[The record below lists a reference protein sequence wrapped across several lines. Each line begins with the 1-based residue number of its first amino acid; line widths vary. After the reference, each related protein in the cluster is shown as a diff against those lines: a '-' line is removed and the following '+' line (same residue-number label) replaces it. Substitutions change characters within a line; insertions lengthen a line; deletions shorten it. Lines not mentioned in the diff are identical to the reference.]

1 MPAASI
7 QPLCFGPPARRL
19 FGILH
24 PAAPQETGRAG
35 VVLCNP
41 FGQEAVRAQRAFRVL
56 AERLSRA
63 GHAVLRFDY
72 YGSGDSMGDDLDA
85 DLDGWAADLRAADKE
100 LRTRDGAGQTIWL
113 GMRLGG
119 AVALRGAEQG
129 SPANLMRLIL
139 WDPVIDGGRY
149 LDHLRERHVSS
160 LAQAF
165 SVPQVPPPEQVAR
178 DPVRFRD
185 EAIGFALSPLL
196 REQIAQLRPT
206 HMRWPARPSSI
217 VILTNP
223 DDLAGGEV
231 GTVCER
237 EPGRVRLLEV
247 RHGADWTS
255 DTAEDDVLVPMPALV
270 QLVRQAAL
278 PL

>member
-1 MPAASI
+1 MPAVSV
-7 QPLCFGPPARRL
+7 QPLCFGSPARRL
-19 FGILH
+19 FGIFH
-24 PAAPQETGRAG
+24 PAAPQESARAG

-41 FGQEAVRAQRAFRVL
+41 FGQEAVRAQRALKVL

-85 DLDGWAADLRAADKE
+85 DLDGWAADVREADKE
-100 LRTRDGAGQTIWL
+100 LRKRDSAGQTIWI
-113 GMRLGG
+113 GMRLGA
-119 AVALRGAEQG
+119 AVALRGAAQG

-139 WDPVIDGGRY
+139 WDPVTDGGRY
-149 LDHLRERHVSS
+149 LDHLRERHVYS

-165 SVPQVPPPEQVAR
+165 SVPQVPSPEQLAR
-178 DPVRFRD
+178 DHAHFRD
-185 EAIGFALSPLL
+185 EAIGFALSPLM
-196 REQIAQLRPT
+196 REQIAQLQPA

-217 VILTNP
+217 VVLTNP
-223 DDLAGGEV
+223 DDLTGGEV
-231 GTVCER
+231 GSLCER
-237 EPGRVRLLEV
+237 EPGRVRLLEL

-255 DTAEDDVLVPMPALV
+255 DTAEDDVLVPMPALI